1 MKIFLLFVFLT
12 SLCIASQDT
21 AVVRFVNGDQLEGNA
36 VDLKLDTLTWESA
49 LLKDQARFKLDRIL
63 DLQLPGKLN
72 GTPDQAAH
80 EAVLDLTNGDTAR
93 GRLVGLN
100 DHEIRLNT
108 QYAGE
113 MVFSKQLV
121 KAIHIS
127 RNSKVLYR
135 GPLGLNEWTLSG
147 AEGSWKYEDKALV
160 CAGIGGIARDIDF
173 TNEVKISFDL
183 TRKGATRSKFILFT
197 SDIKTPNPKSGYEIS
212 FHGSRVRIKRLG
224 EDLMLGSKM
233 IARRVQSNETTRMD
247 IRVSRRTK
255 KIMVFIDEQ
264 LCGVWQDEALDRISG
279 KGLMFASD
287 MSHECSI
294 SNILVTEWD
303 GFVDESMSQEMM
315 VAEQMGNFQID
326 PMFSNPK
333 PPAPN
338 ELPEGRMMLS
348 NGDTIEGEVIGI
360 EGEMIKI
367 KTPFTDVIF
376 PVHRINNIALKKT
389 DPMPTPKLYN
399 GDVKAILA
407 DGSTLV
413 FRLEDVKD
421 GKLVGYSQNFGRAE
435 FLQSAFKRIQFNL
448 YPKSR

>member
-12 SLCIASQDT
+12 SLCFASQDT

-36 VDLKLDTLTWESA
+36 VDLQLNTLTWESD

-72 GTPDQAAH
+72 GAPDQAAH

-100 DHEIRLNT
+100 DHEIRLST

-121 KAIHIS
+121 KVIHIS

-147 AEGSWKYEDKALV
+147 AEGSWKYDEKALV
-160 CAGIGGIARDIDF
+160 CSGIGGIARDIDF
-173 TNEVKISFDL
+173 TSEVKISYDL
-183 TRKGATRSKFILFT
+183 SRKELARSRVILFT
-197 SDIKTPNPKSGYEIS
+197 SDIKTPTPKSGYEITFQDS
-212 FHGSRVRIKRLG
+212 MVRVKRLG
-224 EDLMLGSKM
+224 DDLMLGSKL
-233 IARRVQSNETTRMD
+233 IARRIQSNEKTRMD
-247 IRVSRRTK
+247 IRVSRKTK

-264 LCGVWQDEALDRISG
+264 LCGVWQDDSLDKIKG
-279 KGLMFASD
+279 KGLLFTSD
-287 MSHECSI
+287 MNHQSAI
-294 SNILVTEWD
+294 SNILITEWD
-303 GFVDESMSQEMM
+303 GYVDESMSQEMM
-315 VAEQMGNFQID
+315 VAEQFGNFQID
-326 PMFSNPK
+326 PFLPNPK
-333 PPAPN
+333 SPTPK
-338 ELPEGRMMLS
+338 ELPEGRMMLC
-348 NGDTIEGEVIGI
+348 NGDTIEGEVLGI

-376 PVHRINNIALKKT
+376 PVHRINNIALEKAN
-389 DPMPTPKLYN
+389 PMPTPKLYN
-399 GDVKAILA
+399 GDVKAIFA

-413 FRLEDVKD
+413 FRLDYVKD